1 MSAAHKLYIGGEWVA
16 TGQTEPVTEAFSGKS
31 LGEVC
36 VAGEAE
42 LEQAITAAQK
52 GFTAFRKSPRAERHR
67 LLREIYRRV
76 ADAKNELAELIA
88 RDAGKP
94 IVQARGE
101 VDRALIT
108 FELAAQEAF
117 RFGGEVM
124 PIDIQARTAGYTCQV
139 ERFPIGPVAG
149 ITPFNFPLNLLA
161 HKLAPVIA
169 VGSAIVVKIPPQAP
183 LAALRLAALCHDAG
197 LPQGVYNALHL
208 PVALAEKMVRDERLK
223 VLSFTGSAAV
233 GWHLKSVAGK
243 KRVLLELGGNAGVLV
258 HDDADIDKAVDKI
271 VFGSFA
277 YAGQVCIK
285 VQRVFAHRPIYDK
298 FVARLVEK
306 AKTAKAGDPL
316 FEDTLAGPVIDRKSF
331 DRILAWV
338 EEARQAG
345 AKILC
350 GGTGVYPVV
359 QPTVIES
366 ADRAL
371 NVSCSEVFGPVTV
384 VAPYENW
391 DHGLA
396 LVNDGPYGLQAGVF
410 THDLRRVRQAYEVL
424 EVGGVVVND
433 VPTIRADNYPYGGVK
448 DSGLGREGVR
458 YAMEEMSE
466 LRALITNYN

>member
-1 MSAAHKLYIGGEWVA
+1 MSVHRLYIGGEWVA
-16 TGQTEPVTEAFSGKS
+16 TGQSEPVTEAFTGKS
-31 LGEVC
+31 LGEVA

-42 LEQAITAAQK
+42 LEAAITAAQK
-52 GFTAFRKSPRAERHR
+52 GFIEFRKTTRAERHR
-67 LLREIYRRV
+67 LLREIYRRM
-76 ADAKNELAELIA
+76 AEAKHELAELIA

-108 FELAAQEAF
+108 FELAAHEAF
-117 RFGGEVM
+117 RFGGEVI
-124 PIDIQARTAGYTCQV
+124 PIDIQARTAGYGCQV

-169 VGSAIVVKIPPQAP
+169 VGSSLVIKIPPQAP
-183 LAALRLAALCHDAG
+183 LAALRLASLCHDAG
-197 LPQGVYNALHL
+197 LPKGVYNALHM
-208 PVALAEKMVRDERLK
+208 PIPLAEKMVRDERFK

-233 GWHLKSVAGK
+233 GWHLKQVAGK

-258 HDDADIDKAVDKI
+258 HDDADIEKAVDKI

-285 VQRVFAHRPIYDK
+285 VQRVFAHRTVYDK

-306 AKTAKAGDPL
+306 AKAAKAGDPL
-316 FEDTLAGPVIDRKSF
+316 AEDTLAGPVIDRNSF
-331 DRILAWV
+331 DRIMAWIG
-338 EEARQAG
+338 EAKAAG
-345 AKILC
+345 AKLLC
-350 GGTGVYPVV
+350 GGTGAYPVV
-359 QPTVIES
+359 QPTIIES

-371 NVSCSEVFGPVTV
+371 KVSCHEIFGPVTV

-396 LVNDGPYGLQAGVF
+396 LLNDGPFGLQAGVF
-410 THDLRRVRQAYEVL
+410 TNDLRRVRQAFEVL

-433 VPTIRADNYPYGGVK
+433 VPTIRVDNYPYGGVK

-458 YAMEEMSE
+458 FAMEEMSE
-466 LRALITNYN
+466 PRALITNFN